1 MTWLLVFVIM
11 LLVVFGMSIGVIMG
25 RKPIA
30 GSCGGIA
37 NLGIEKECSICGG
50 DRQKCEEANRDE
62 SVVPGKLPTT
72 RPNANVRHFAQGVT
86 YARLEVGPSLAR
98 RMPSFAPTR

>member
-11 LLVVFGMSIGVIMG
+11 LLVVLGMAVGVIFG

-37 NLGIEKECSICGG
+37 NLGIEKQCSICGG
-50 DRQKCEEANRDE
+50 NREKCEEVNRGEKTD
-62 SVVPGKLPTT
+62 VVD
-72 RPNANVRHFAQGVT
+72 AA
-86 YARLEVGPSLAR
+86 LAYDATKR
-98 RMPSFAPTR
+98 

>member
-1 MTWLLVFVIM
+1 MTFLVVFLTM
-11 LLVVFGMSIGVIMG
+11 LLVVGMMAVGVIMG

-50 DRQKCEEANRDE
+50 SREKCEEVNNGAADT
-62 SVVPGKLPTT
+62 S
-72 RPNANVRHFAQGVT
+72 PN
-86 YARLEVGPSLAR
+86 PLAVD
-98 RMPSFAPTR
+98 ATKG

>member
-1 MTWLLVFVIM
+1 MTWVLVFALM
-11 LLVVFGMSIGVIMG
+11 LLVVLGMAVGVIFG

-50 DRQKCEEANRDE
+50 SREKCEEVNREQTGD
-62 SVVPGKLPTT
+62 VVNSKLAYDATK
-72 RPNANVRHFAQGVT
+72 R
-86 YARLEVGPSLAR
+86 
-98 RMPSFAPTR
+98 

>member
-1 MTWLLVFVIM
+1 MTWVLVFGLM
-11 LLVVFGMSIGVIMG
+11 LLVVLGMAVGVIFG

-50 DRQKCEEANRDE
+50 SREKCEEVNRDKNDD
-62 SVVPGKLPTT
+62 VVDAKLAYDATK
-72 RPNANVRHFAQGVT
+72 R
-86 YARLEVGPSLAR
+86 
-98 RMPSFAPTR
+98 

>member
-1 MTWLLVFVIM
+1 MTWLIVFLVM

-50 DRQKCEEANRDE
+50 SREKCDEVNAQASQEAD
-62 SVVPGKLPTT
+62 TD
-72 RPNANVRHFAQGVT
+72 
-86 YARLEVGPSLAR
+86 LAYDATKR
-98 RMPSFAPTR
+98 

>member
-1 MTWLLVFVIM
+1 MTF
-11 LLVVFGMSIGVIMG
+11 LVVFLVMVLVVGMMAVGVIMG

-50 DRQKCEEANRDE
+50 SREKCEEVNSD
-62 SVVPGKLPTT
+62 SQGKTT
-72 RPNANVRHFAQGVT
+72 A
-86 YARLEVGPSLAR
+86 LAYDATKR
-98 RMPSFAPTR
+98 

>member
-1 MTWLLVFVIM
+1 MIWLTVFLVM

-50 DRQKCEEANRDE
+50 SREKCEEVNA
-62 SVVPGKLPTT
+62 GKDD
-72 RPNANVRHFAQGVT
+72 R
-86 YARLEVGPSLAR
+86 SDLAYDA
-98 RMPSFAPTR
+98 SKG

>member
-1 MTWLLVFVIM
+1 MTWLLVFLIM
-11 LLVVFGMSIGVIMG
+11 LLVVLGMAIGVIMG

-50 DRQKCEEANRDE
+50 NRE
-62 SVVPGKLPTT
+62 S
-72 RPNANVRHFAQGVT
+72 
-86 YARLEVGPSLAR
+86 ARKPIATA
-98 RMPSFAPTR
+98 M

>member
-1 MTWLLVFVIM
+1 MIFLVVFLAM
-11 LLVVFGMSIGVIMG
+11 LLVVGMMAVGVIMG

-50 DRQKCEEANRDE
+50 SREKCEEVNRDKSE
-62 SVVPGKLPTT
+62 APRTDLAYDAT
-72 RPNANVRHFAQGVT
+72 RN
-86 YARLEVGPSLAR
+86 
-98 RMPSFAPTR
+98 

>member
-1 MTWLLVFVIM
+1 MTWVLAFLIM
-11 LLVVFGMSIGVIMG
+11 LLVVLGMAVGVIFG

-50 DRQKCEEANRDE
+50 SREKCEEVNSD
-62 SVVPGKLPTT
+62 K
-72 RPNANVRHFAQGVT
+72 
-86 YARLEVGPSLAR
+86 GPEAAKTAMAYDATKR
-98 RMPSFAPTR
+98 

>member
-1 MTWLLVFVIM
+1 MIWLVVFLTM
-11 LLVVFGMSIGVIMG
+11 LLVVSMMAVGVIMG

-50 DRQKCEEANRDE
+50 SREKCEEINRD
-62 SVVPGKLPTT
+62 SVNSDPALTDKD
-72 RPNANVRHFAQGVT
+72 N
-86 YARLEVGPSLAR
+86 LAYDATKR
-98 RMPSFAPTR
+98 

>member
-1 MTWLLVFVIM
+1 MTFVLVFAIM
-11 LLVVFGMSIGVIMG
+11 LLVVLGMAVGVIMG

-50 DRQKCEEANRDE
+50 NREKCEEVRREGDVVE
-62 SVVPGKLPTT
+62 S
-72 RPNANVRHFAQGVT
+72 
-86 YARLEVGPSLAR
+86 SLAYDATKR
-98 RMPSFAPTR
+98 

>member
-11 LLVVFGMSIGVIMG
+11 LLVVLGMAVGVIFG

-50 DRQKCEEANRDE
+50 NREKCEEVNRGEKND
-62 SVVPGKLPTT
+62 VVD
-72 RPNANVRHFAQGVT
+72 AA
-86 YARLEVGPSLAR
+86 LAYDATKR
-98 RMPSFAPTR
+98 

>member
-1 MTWLLVFVIM
+1 MIFVVVFLTM
-11 LLVVFGMSIGVIMG
+11 LLVVGLMAVGVIMG

-50 DRQKCEEANRDE
+50 SREKCEEVNRTEGDA
-62 SVVPGKLPTT
+62 G
-72 RPNANVRHFAQGVT
+72 AD
-86 YARLEVGPSLAR
+86 LAYDATKR
-98 RMPSFAPTR
+98 

>member
-1 MTWLLVFVIM
+1 MNTFLIT
-11 LLVVFGMSIGVIMG
+11 LLVVGLVILGMAVGVLFG

-50 DRQKCEEANRDE
+50 SREKCEEINREQKGD
-62 SVVPGKLPTT
+62 VVDAKLAYDATKRSCAGQIHP
-72 RPNANVRHFAQGVT
+72 AK
-86 YARLEVGPSLAR
+86 LW
-98 RMPSFAPTR
+98 

>member
-1 MTWLLVFVIM
+1 MTFLVVFLTM
-11 LLVVFGMSIGVIMG
+11 LLVVGMMAVGVMMG

-50 DRQKCEEANRDE
+50 SREKCEEI
-62 SVVPGKLPTT
+62 
-72 RPNANVRHFAQGVT
+72 NADSPA
-86 YARLEVGPSLAR
+86 APEALAYDATKR
-98 RMPSFAPTR
+98 

>member
-1 MTWLLVFVIM
+1 MTFVVVFLVMV
-11 LLVVFGMSIGVIMG
+11 LVVGMMAIGVIMG

-50 DRQKCEEANRDE
+50 SREKCEEVNRDKDE
-62 SVVPGKLPTT
+62 TPRTD
-72 RPNANVRHFAQGVT
+72 
-86 YARLEVGPSLAR
+86 LAYDASKR
-98 RMPSFAPTR
+98 

>member
-1 MTWLLVFVIM
+1 MTWLIVFLVMV
-11 LLVVFGMSIGVIMG
+11 LVVFGMAIGVIMG

-50 DRQKCEEANRDE
+50 SREKCEEVNADKDDE
-62 SVVPGKLPTT
+62 GGLAYDAT
-72 RPNANVRHFAQGVT
+72 R
-86 YARLEVGPSLAR
+86 S
-98 RMPSFAPTR
+98 

>member
-1 MTWLLVFVIM
+1 MTFLLVFLIM
-11 LLVVFGMSIGVIMG
+11 LLVVLGMAVGVIMG

-50 DRQKCEEANRDE
+50 NREKCEEVSRDGD
-62 SVVPGKLPTT
+62 VVDS
-72 RPNANVRHFAQGVT
+72 N
-86 YARLEVGPSLAR
+86 LAYDATKR
-98 RMPSFAPTR
+98 

>member
-11 LLVVFGMSIGVIMG
+11 LLVVLGMAVGVIFG

-37 NLGIEKECSICGG
+37 NLGIEKDECPICGG
-50 DRQKCEEANRDE
+50 DTKKCEEASEEPGRA
-62 SVVPGKLPTT
+62 SVVQTFD
-72 RPNANVRHFAQGVT
+72 A
-86 YARLEVGPSLAR
+86 ARSR
-98 RMPSFAPTR
+98 

>member
-1 MTWLLVFVIM
+1 MTWLIVFFVM
-11 LLVVFGMSIGVIMG
+11 VLVVFGMAIGVIMG

-50 DRQKCEEANRDE
+50 SREKCEEVN
-62 SVVPGKLPTT
+62 VGKDNEGGLAYDAT
-72 RPNANVRHFAQGVT
+72 R
-86 YARLEVGPSLAR
+86 S
-98 RMPSFAPTR
+98 